1 MDLVLLSRWQFALT
15 IIYHFF
21 FVPLTLGLGWL
32 VAILEIQ
39 YVRKKSETYRKLT
52 KFFGKLFLINYAM
65 GVVTGIVMEFQFG
78 MNWSEYSRFVGDVFG
93 APLAIEGLLA
103 FFLESTL
110 LGVWIFGWD
119 KLSKKLHAAVM
130 VLVALG
136 GSLSGF
142 WILVANGFM
151 QAPVGYA
158 IVDGRAQM
166 VDFGALLLNSRAW
179 FLFWHTIA
187 AGLVTAAFFM
197 MGISMYH
204 LAKKTAEEDAFKISF
219 RLGAIVAVFATI
231 SVGVIGHAQGVLLRE
246 VQPMAAA
253 ASEAH
258 YETQDPADWSMVAL
272 FDKTGKKV
280 VWEIKIPKALSYLYY
295 FKFSGEVEGINN
307 IQARYEEQ
315 YGPGDYI
322 PLVAL
327 DYWMF
332 RVMVGLGFLMVG
344 LAIIALLYARKFP
357 PKWLKAMRWL
367 VIGIALPYL
376 ANTAGWLLTE
386 NARQPWIV
394 TGLMKTEDAVSPNLT
409 PATVW
414 ITLIGFVLVYTLLM
428 VFDVVLLRKFA
439 RMGLAAGEME
449 GVPVDDTT
457 FIEAETEGGI

>member
-1 MDLVLLSRWQFALT
+1 MDVVLLSRWQFALT

-32 VAILEIQ
+32 VAILETL
-39 YVRKKSETYRKLT
+39 YVVKKNDLYKKLT

-78 MNWSEYSRFVGDVFG
+78 MNWSEYARFVGDVFG

-110 LGVWIFGWD
+110 LGVWIFGWER
-119 KLSKKLHAAVM
+119 LSKKLHAAM
-130 VLVALG
+130 MWLVALG
-136 GSLSGF
+136 GTLSAF

-151 QAPVGYA
+151 QNPVGFLVA
-158 IVDGRAQM
+158 DGRATM
-166 VDFGALLLNSRAW
+166 VDFGALLLNPRAW
-179 FLFWHTIA
+179 YLFAHTICS
-187 AGLVTAAFFM
+187 GLVTAAFFM
-197 MGISMYH
+197 LGISVYQ
-204 LAKKTAEEDAFKISF
+204 LVKKRDEDAFKFSF
-219 RLGAIVAVFATI
+219 RMAAIVGIIATVLVVV
-231 SVGVIGHAQGVLLRE
+231 SGHAQGIYLRE

-258 YETQDPADWSMVAL
+258 YETQDPADWSMIAL

-280 VWEIKIPKALSYLYY
+280 VWELKIPRALSWLYY
-295 FKFSGEVEGINN
+295 FEFSGEVEGMDNV
-307 IQARYEEQ
+307 QARYEQ
-315 YGPGDYI
+315 LYGPGDYL

-332 RVMVGLGFLMVG
+332 RVMVGLGFLMVA
-344 LAIIALLYARKFP
+344 LAFVALLFARKFP

-367 VIGIALPYL
+367 IIGISLPYL

-394 TGLMKTEDAVSPNLT
+394 TGLMKTEDAVSPTLT
-409 PATVW
+409 PATV
-414 ITLIGFVLVYTLLM
+414 LISMVGFILAYTLLM
-428 VFDVVLLRKFA
+428 TFDIVLLTRTARK
-439 RMGLAAGEME
+439 GLAGAEIE
-449 GVPVDDTT
+449 AVPV
-457 FIEAETEGGI
+457 EKPEEVEGGK